1 MTNSI
6 APDDARNTEK
16 AGSGFFS
23 RLYSGSGGFN
33 IIGRS
38 KTWFI
43 ITAVI
48 MLVALGAMLFRGFN
62 LGIDFEGGTRMTI
75 PAAEISEEAA
85 EEVFVGATDVEPDQV
100 QIVGAG
106 DARILE
112 ITSES
117 LNDTQIA
124 EARLA
129 LNDAFEPVDELG
141 QPSADAIGDS
151 TVSESWGS
159 SITEQMLK
167 AAAVFL
173 VVVFIYIMFRFSRD
187 MAIAA
192 VGTLFIDGIVIMGIY
207 SLLGLQVS
215 PATIIGL
222 LTVLSFSLY
231 DTVVVFDKVEENT
244 SGFEHSTRRTYA
256 EQVNLAVNQTIMRS
270 INTTVSTL
278 LPIFALLVIAVW
290 ALGVGNLAD
299 LAIIQFIGAI
309 QGTISSIFLAAP
321 VLVWIK
327 RLQKKYTDHDREV
340 EHARTGKS
348 EEPEDLDR
356 EPEKATEPAPAER
369 YDGPLTWRPGSN

>member
-6 APDDARNTEK
+6 APDDARNTEQS
-16 AGSGFFS
+16 GSGFFS

-62 LGIDFEGGTRMTI
+62 LGIDFEGGTKMTI

-85 EEVFVGATDVEPDQV
+85 EEVFVEATDVEPDQV

-117 LNDTQIA
+117 LNDSQIA
-124 EARLA
+124 EARVA
-129 LNDAFEPVDELG
+129 LNDAFEPVNELG
-141 QPSADAIGDS
+141 EPSVDAIGDS

-173 VVVFIYIMFRFSRD
+173 IVVFIYIMFRFSRD

-192 VGTLFIDGIVIMGIY
+192 VGTLFIDGIVIMGVY

-244 SGFEHSTRRTYA
+244 AGFEHSTRRTYA

-327 RLQKKYTDHDREV
+327 RRQKKYVDHDKEV
-340 EHARTGKS
+340 ERARSGES
-348 EEPEDLDR
+348 AEPEALEV
-356 EPEKATEPAPAER
+356 EPEKASKPAPAER